1 MLVYSQTGVVTVPSG
16 IPTLEYIAVLL
27 RQGNRGR
34 RRKRK
39 EGKGS
44 RKKEEEEDEGRRRSK
59 RKKEEGR
66 RRGSGEGRDVSEGAV
81 AGMHAATVKR
91 KLARSRMTP
100 CEPQCS
106 PAIAS

>member
-59 RKKEEGR
+59 RKKEEEEAVVKEEMY
-66 RRGSGEGRDVSEGAV
+66 RRGQWQACMQR
-81 AGMHAATVKR
+81 
-91 KLARSRMTP
+91 
-100 CEPQCS
+100 Q
-106 PAIAS
+106 